1 MPLKSAS
8 RRKAVALDERP
19 LLRLDGNMNDP
30 TVLML
35 REKGL
40 RATLPRVLV
49 WRTLAAS
56 DEHFTVEALW
66 SRIREDVPELE
77 LSTVYRVIERFV
89 QAGLVRATTLPDGV
103 KVVEA
108 RQAFHPHV
116 VCDGCGRVFHLPP
129 DVARQLSDAVE
140 KALAGFEVQALQVV
154 GRGRCAHCI
163 AAAEA
168 EPV

>member
-1 MPLKSAS
+1 
-8 RRKAVALDERP
+8 
-19 LLRLDGNMNDP
+19 MND
-30 TVLML
+30 TGVLAL

-49 WRTLAAS
+49 WRALAAS

-66 SRIREDVPELE
+66 SRVREEVPELE
-77 LSTVYRVIERFV
+77 ISTVYRVVERFV

-116 VCDGCGRVFHLPP
+116 VCEDCGRVFHLPAEA
-129 DVARQLSDAVE
+129 ARRVSEAVE
-140 KALAGFEVQALQVV
+140 EALAGFRVEALQVV
-154 GRGRCAHCI
+154 GRGRCGPC
-163 AAAEA
+163 AAEA
-168 EPV
+168 EAGRA